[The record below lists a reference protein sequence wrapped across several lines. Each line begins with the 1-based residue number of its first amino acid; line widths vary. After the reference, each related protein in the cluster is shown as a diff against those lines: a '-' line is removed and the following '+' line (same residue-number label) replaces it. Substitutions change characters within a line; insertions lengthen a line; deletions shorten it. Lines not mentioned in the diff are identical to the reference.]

1 MGFWDD
7 LAEVPFALLIGAI
20 LSIPFFLLGVFG
32 YMIFYAV
39 TSSNLGLAVRA
50 AIFAAGS
57 ASFIATGFYAKSVLC
72 SLRSMEIKDEI
83 EKDIKENI
91 VKATLELAAADEV
104 LREALHEA
112 PLDNALKLA
121 REHVK
126 TAKEYLDEL

>member
-20 LSIPFFLLGVFG
+20 LSIPFLLLGVFG
-32 YMIFYAV
+32 YMIFDAV
-39 TSSNLGLAVRA
+39 TSNLGLAVRV

-72 SLRSMEIKDEI
+72 SLKSMEIKDEI

-112 PLDNALKLA
+112 PLDDALKLA

-126 TAKEYLDEL
+126 TAKEYLDKL